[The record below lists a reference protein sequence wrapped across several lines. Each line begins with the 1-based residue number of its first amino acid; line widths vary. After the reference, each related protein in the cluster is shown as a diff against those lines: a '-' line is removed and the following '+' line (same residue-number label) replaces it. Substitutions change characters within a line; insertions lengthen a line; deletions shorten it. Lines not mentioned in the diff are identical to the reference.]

1 MNIFQII
8 HNAYIQK
15 KHSGKAVIIGIDGL
29 DCSGKTYFAQSLK
42 KYFIDMKISSTVV
55 DIDNFNI
62 QTIERDTY
70 QSFSEGIFT
79 DSYLEKYYHQII
91 DFELAKKTIKELQN
105 DYSIIIVEGIF
116 IYKKKLVDI
125 FDFKIYFTIDGAV
138 VIKRFQLRQKR
149 NKDVRPVEIFE
160 KIWLP
165 SYIQY
170 INEINPKDIADLVIN
185 NTDYNH
191 PTVIKHH

>member
-70 QSFSEGIFT
+70 RSFSEGIFT

>member
-70 QSFSEGIFT
+70 RSFSEGIFT

-125 FDFKIYFTIDGAV
+125 FDFKIYFTIDGSV

>member
-70 QSFSEGIFT
+70 RSFSEGIFT

-125 FDFKIYFTIDGAV
+125 FDFKIYFTIDGSV
-138 VIKRFQLRQKR
+138 VRKRFQLRQKR